1 MLPSISVTSSAIR
14 ETHRSEAPMYN
25 YRARKRKQSLFRRGF
40 GMSTTS
46 FLEPGHRFA
55 GWIGIVGSL
64 LAWFSLYC
72 LYAATAGD
80 LDAVFHPA
88 TALGLDA
95 TALQWFRVAMLA
107 DMFGFYLPALIVG
120 GYLWSSSRQAAGAL
134 KDIAVLSLL
143 LYVVFGIAGASMQLA
158 ALPALSDAHSAGDT
172 AVKIAVESAWLAI
185 VSGTEHGLWW
195 AEGPVMGLWAGLMGL
210 VLRRQGR
217 AFGVLLMACG
227 GLYLLSFVAEFLGT
241 RTIAELC
248 ETLGVLLFPLW
259 LLLTGIGLVRGGMS
273 ASLTSEQAL

>member
-1 MLPSISVTSSAIR
+1 
-14 ETHRSEAPMYN
+14 
-25 YRARKRKQSLFRRGF
+25 
-40 GMSTTS
+40 MSTTS

-64 LAWFSLYC
+64 FAWFSLYC

-95 TALQWFRVAMLA
+95 SALQWFRVAMLA
-107 DMFGFYLPALIVG
+107 DMFGFYLPVLIVG
-120 GYLWSSSRQAAGAL
+120 GYLWSSSRQEVGAL

-158 ALPALSDAHSAGDT
+158 ALPPLSEAHAAGDA
-172 AVKIAVESAWLAI
+172 AVKIADQSAWLAI
-185 VSGTEHGLWW
+185 VTATEHGLWW
-195 AEGPVMGLWAGLMGL
+195 AEGPVMGLWAGLMGP

-217 AFGVLLMACG
+217 AFGVLLTACG
-227 GLYLLSFVAEFLGT
+227 GLYIVSFIAEFLGT

-259 LLLTGIGLVRGGMS
+259 LLLTGIGLVRGRVPR
-273 ASLTSEQAL
+273 LITH